1 MYSKPSFIISS
12 LKHATH
18 LYVSKTKKGAVAGA
32 MGQAST
38 GKGDNDGFGLR
49 GGWWVNRSMQN
60 ISALLFH
67 LHTQLAIPRHSILT
81 TKFLTVPDYNSKLT
95 TWR

>member
-1 MYSKPSFIISS
+1 MMA
-12 LKHATH
+12 L
-18 LYVSKTKKGAVAGA
+18 VCVE
-32 MGQAST
+32 
-38 GKGDNDGFGLR
+38 
-49 GGWWVNRSMQN
+49 GGVWWVNRSMQN